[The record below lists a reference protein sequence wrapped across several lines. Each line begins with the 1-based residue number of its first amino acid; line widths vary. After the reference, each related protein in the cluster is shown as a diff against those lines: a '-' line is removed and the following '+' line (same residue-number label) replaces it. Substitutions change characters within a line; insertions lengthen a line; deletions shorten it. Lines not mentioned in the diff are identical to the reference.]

1 MVIRASCS
9 STLRGMS
16 IFLPRR
22 NEHSRRSIT
31 RSWSLAPTMASR
43 DTPRRCG
50 ACSTATTSPRSSSS
64 TRWIWR
70 TPGVRRSLPSYNVV
84 WARAVW
90 MPRSFCRKALRK
102 RTPPRL
108 TRGLSKNIWARGR
121 SHCRRFAVWCAGV
134 PSSRAFTDRPS
145 RTRAWPSCWMVWA
158 SLSRS
163 ASGLAI
169 FPRACT
175 E

>member
-1 MVIRASCS
+1 
-9 STLRGMS
+9 MS

-31 RSWSLAPTMASR
+31 RFWSLVPTTVSK

-50 ACSTATTSPRSSSS
+50 VCSTVTTSLRSSSS

-70 TPGVRRSLPSYNVV
+70 TLGVRRSLPSCNVV
-84 WARAVW
+84 WVRAAW
-90 MPRSFCRKALRK
+90 MPRSFCRKAPRK
-102 RTPPRL
+102 RMPPRL
-108 TRGLSKNIWARGR
+108 MSRRSKNIWARDC

-134 PSSRAFTDRPS
+134 PSSRAFMDRPS

-158 SLSRS
+158 SLSRN

-169 FPRACT
+169 LPRACI